1 MALCSVQFA
10 CLPGLCRGTSS
21 GRATTS
27 VWTQRRKRPPLL
39 PFLEDLLRWVHQAS
53 GIQNPMLV
61 QAASSGSWEQSHIL
75 VKEGETEKEKGFKP
89 TLPLATGPV
98 CPNLRFSKGKSL

>member
-1 MALCSVQFA
+1 
-10 CLPGLCRGTSS
+10 
-21 GRATTS
+21 
-27 VWTQRRKRPPLL
+27 
-39 PFLEDLLRWVHQAS
+39 
-53 GIQNPMLV
+53 MLV